1 MPNIQDTMLGN
12 ELLVGR
18 FLLPATK
25 AHFQFALEPIQE
37 NNDIIV
43 GTQGRVPD
51 DAIDYVC
58 LDCYYAILATGE
70 KGPYLQRA
78 AACSLPILRLEN
90 S

>member
-1 MPNIQDTMLGN
+1 MLGN

-37 NNDIIV
+37 NNDILV

-58 LDCYYAILATGE
+58 LDCYYAILVTRE
-70 KGPYLQRA
+70 KRRLTSSGPQLVLSRS
-78 AACSLPILRLEN
+78 CL
-90 S
+90 